1 MVERSTVDTSLA
13 DKGANPK
20 KMEQSSRQRLLEA
33 AGHVFAEKGFDRAT
47 GKEICERAGTNTA
60 AVNYYFGGIEGLYAA
75 VVWEAHSRFLTF
87 EAASAAIAGQK
98 DAKGRLKAILRLIVR
113 TLTGPVSSSW
123 ELRVLG
129 REVVAP
135 SAALDDLR
143 EKEFLP
149 KTRILKAIV
158 SELMELPEDHP
169 AVSRGCISVMAPCFM
184 LLIFDRKTVT
194 RAFPSLGLAP
204 QDAEALV
211 GHLVQYA
218 VAGLTAVANEAR
230 KLE

>member
-1 MVERSTVDTSLA
+1 MSERIFDTGAPTKATKPRKVEQIA
-13 DKGANPK
+13 
-20 KMEQSSRQRLLEA
+20 RQRLLEA
-33 AGHVFAEKGFDRAT
+33 AGQVFAEKGFDRAT

-98 DAKGRLKAILRLIVR
+98 DAKGRLEAILRLIVR

-158 SELMELPEDHP
+158 SELMGLPEDHP

-184 LLIFDRKTVT
+184 LLLFDRKTVL

-204 QDAEALV
+204 TDAEALV
-211 GHLVQYA
+211 RHLVQYA
-218 VAGLTAVANEAR
+218 VAGLAAVANEVR